1 MITRNRCRLPSTA
14 SRGFTLIEVL
24 VVVVIIGIVSS
35 VVLISLDVIG
45 DDRELQ
51 REARRLASLVELAAD
66 EAELQGRDFGIEFIR
81 QGYRFVEYDP
91 FFDTWTE
98 VIGDEVLRPRRLPDD
113 FEFSLIVEDK
123 RVELAEQAAE
133 TDSND
138 DDDDDPRGSPLLE
151 RYAPHAM
158 ILSNGDLS
166 PFDVTIIRRS
176 DEEREVVSVLPSG
189 QLRIGEEDDQIG

>member
-1 MITRNRCRLPSTA
+1 MSARNRRWPSGATP
-14 SRGFTLIEVL
+14 RGFTLIEVL

-45 DDRELQ
+45 DDRDLQ
-51 REARRLASLVELAAD
+51 REARRLASLIELAAD
-66 EAELQGRDFGIEFIR
+66 EAELQGRDFGVEFIR

-98 VIGDEVLRPRRLPDD
+98 ILGDDVLRPRDLPED

-123 RVELAEQAAE
+123 RVELTERAAE
-133 TDSND
+133 TDSRDED
-138 DDDDDPRGSPLLE
+138 DDDVRSGPLVD

-166 PFDVTIIRRS
+166 PFDVTIIRRTD
-176 DEEREVVSVLPSG
+176 DEQEVVSVLPSG
-189 QLRIGEEDDQIG
+189 QIRIGVEEDQIG

>member
-1 MITRNRCRLPSTA
+1 MIARNRRRSCPTT

-35 VVLISLDVIG
+35 VVLISMDVIG
-45 DDRELQ
+45 DDRDLQ

-66 EAELQGRDFGIEFIR
+66 EAELQGRDFGVEFIR

-98 VIGDEVLRPRRLPDD
+98 IIGDDILRPRQLPED
-113 FEFSLIVEDK
+113 FEFSLTIEDK
-123 RVELAEQAAE
+123 RVELAEQAAK

-138 DDDDDPRGSPLLE
+138 DDVDNQRSNPLLE

-166 PFDVTIIRRS
+166 PFDVTIIRRTD
-176 DEEREVVSVLPSG
+176 DEQEVVSVLPSG
-189 QLRIGEEDDQIG
+189 QIRIGEDDDQIG